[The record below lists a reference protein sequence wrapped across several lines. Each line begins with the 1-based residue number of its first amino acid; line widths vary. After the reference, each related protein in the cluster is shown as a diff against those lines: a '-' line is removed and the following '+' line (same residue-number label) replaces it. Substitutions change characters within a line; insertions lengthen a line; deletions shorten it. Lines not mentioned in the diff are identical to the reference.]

1 MHLKRNLTSL
11 LVCCPLRTFEMVDSN
26 NEIHRSIG
34 AVIQKPDVIM
44 DYNVTMSGADLDS
57 RVLIPHSSQRRG
69 VKWYRK
75 IAELHLDISV
85 YNSFILWKKINP
97 DKQNVDHLS
106 YRKLLIEEIFVS
118 CNLVVRASPTGQ
130 ILTLRKQI

>member
-1 MHLKRNLTSL
+1 
-11 LVCCPLRTFEMVDSN
+11 MVDSN
-26 NEIHRSIG
+26 NKIHRSIG

-85 YNSFILWKKINP
+85 YSSFILWKKINP

-106 YRKLLIEEIFVS
+106 YRKLLIEEIFMFHAIWWSEPVQRAKS
-118 CNLVVRASPTGQ
+118 DTTKANLIRLSEKHFISQ
-130 ILTLRKQI
+130 LT